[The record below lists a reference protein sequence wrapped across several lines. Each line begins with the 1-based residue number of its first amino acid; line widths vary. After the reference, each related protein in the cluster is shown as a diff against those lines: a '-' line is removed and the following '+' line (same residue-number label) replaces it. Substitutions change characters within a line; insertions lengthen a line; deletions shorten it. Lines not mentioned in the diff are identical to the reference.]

1 MKAVLL
7 ALCLSLSSASL
18 VAAEATAVSAS
29 PPALTSILTV
39 VLPDGSS
46 KVLSAEALAALPQQ
60 TVEASI
66 HDRTHRYA
74 GADLRHVLHAAGAAD
89 TDALRG
95 PLLHR
100 VLIAEA
106 SDGYRVVFALAEID
120 PTLGARQVLL
130 ALRQDD
136 ASLPDD
142 DGPLRLI
149 VPQDKRGARS
159 VRHLVRVVLTDLP

>member
-7 ALCLSLSSASL
+7 AVLMSLSSASL
-18 VAAEATAVSAS
+18 LAAEAAPASTAVLM
-29 PPALTSILTV
+29 PILTV

-46 KVLSAEALAALPQQ
+46 KVLSAQALAALPQQ

-66 HDRTHRYA
+66 HDKIHRYA
-74 GADLRHVLHAAGAAD
+74 GADLRDVLHLAGAAE

-95 PLLHR
+95 PLLRR

-106 SDGYRVVFALAEID
+106 SDGYRVVFSLAEID
-120 PTLGARQVLL
+120 PTHGARQVLL

-159 VRHLVRVVLTDLP
+159 VRHLVRLVVTDLP